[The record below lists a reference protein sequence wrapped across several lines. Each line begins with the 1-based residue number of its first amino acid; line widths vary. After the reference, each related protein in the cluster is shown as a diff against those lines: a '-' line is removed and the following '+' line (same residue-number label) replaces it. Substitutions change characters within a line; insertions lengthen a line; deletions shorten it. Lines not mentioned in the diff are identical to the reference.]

1 MPESISEKTR
11 APAQRTH
18 HTPQA
23 PTSRRGRCARTPA
36 AAPARCRKTA
46 RKSLPAPCRIEVVRA
61 GTAAAS
67 DDSSAMRFRQGRSC
81 RYSSNIRRPSGRYR
95 RSYDKIPRPEAGAF
109 DNRSAASDSKGAL
122 RADPSWDRRSNGA
135 CLPCKFRRPEK
146 VPEAALPQSP
156 FDRARPDPDG
166 YIPAAQRKSP
176 VRCCSFCTQPVEI
189 SQEALCDRVFLPQLQ
204 LADHIVLALV

>member
-1 MPESISEKTR
+1 MRVPARTR
-11 APAQRTH
+11 CR
-18 HTPQA
+18 TPQDRA
-23 PTSRRGRCARTPA
+23 NRRGRCAQTPA
-36 AAPARCRKTA
+36 ARPVQVQKPG
-46 RKSLPAPCRIEVVRA
+46 RKSPPAPCRIEVVQA

-135 CLPCKFRRPEK
+135 CLPCKFRRPEN

-176 VRCCSFCTQPVEI
+176 VRCCSFCTH
-189 SQEALCDRVFLPQLQ
+189 L
-204 LADHIVLALV
+204 